1 MKTNRIIVVLLTLV
15 LFAIITELGAQTVK
29 TSTGVAQQKWPHPVP
44 ARIKDGPNRD
54 MFVMTLGDVTTP
66 IADGIFDP
74 VSDEVKLKD
83 GSVIRNYYRDTLGI
97 RFYKPLDKT
106 VFPVP
111 PSGFCTWYYYYQH
124 ITEKEVMLNAKW
136 IADNMKDYG
145 ATVVQVD
152 DGWQALR
159 PDGRKGS
166 RDWTGF
172 DDTFPNGMASLAEYI
187 KSLGLTPGIWIAPHG
202 QSNEEVVSKLPGV
215 FILKPDGTSASRTW
229 EGDWL
234 VDPTSPQ
241 GRDYLRKLFETMRSW
256 GYEYYK
262 IDGQPIVV
270 NEYRAHSQYMHKP
283 GGNAEE
289 LYRETLDIMREA
301 IGEESFL
308 LGCWGMPVEG
318 VGIMNGSRT
327 GGDVVLGW
335 RGGFDVALRPTLQH
349 FYLHNIVWYTDP
361 DVMMLR
367 APLTLDQARAW
378 ATLQGLTGQALLMS
392 DRLPDLSE
400 ERVELMRR
408 VYPAVD
414 IRPLDLFPATINKK
428 IWDLKINHL
437 GKNYDVVGLFN
448 FNEDKNETIV
458 LNWEELGITGADRVH
473 VYDFWNKEYMGAFE
487 AGISITVPTT
497 SCRVLTL
504 LPVTGNT
511 ELISTS
517 RHITQGWVDLVSYS
531 FDETS
536 QTAKGISNVIK
547 NDPYELTFS
556 FPPGKYYEISSVS
569 AKAGRKKINVRFTNH
584 QGWAVARIEPTETGT
599 VEWSVSFTPAYAYRY
614 ETREPANVSVTRNG
628 ITGAVVTWSAQYYLN
643 SGYQVFL
650 DGETVGYTGET
661 KFPLNNL
668 EPDKRY
674 VADVR
679 TVWDDGTLNSR
690 SPAREGESPG
700 VAFSIASLLPNHLSL
715 SELDPVPAGAIQK
728 RPARSSGV
736 LYDNT
741 VVFRPGAAIYNLHE
755 LFTGF
760 TAAISAEDIVVREG
774 QEPRTAEYEVVLE
787 ADGEEVYRSGM
798 IKSGDPPVM
807 VDIKLGKPSVMRIIV
822 TGRQGGATGR
832 GRSGPGLILHNA
844 SLKK

>member
-1 MKTNRIIVVLLTLV
+1 MKRAVTLLMAAFIGLAAGYGQGMAV
-15 LFAIITELGAQTVK
+15 PHAGKSGQT
-29 TSTGVAQQKWPHPVP
+29 WPHKIP

-66 IADGIFDP
+66 IADGVFDP
-74 VSDEVKLKD
+74 VNDEVTLKS
-83 GSVIRNYYRDTLGI
+83 GQVIRNYYRDTLGI
-97 RFYKPLDKT
+97 EFYKPIDKT
-106 VFPVP
+106 VFPLP

-159 PDGRKGS
+159 QNGGKGS

-172 DDTFPNGMASLAEYI
+172 DKTFPNGMASLAKYI

-202 QSNEEVVSKLPGV
+202 QSNEEVVKNLPGV

-241 GRDYLRKLFETMRSW
+241 GRDYLKKLFETMRGW

-270 NEYRAHSQYMHKP
+270 NEYRTHSQLMHKP
-283 GGNAEE
+283 GGDAGE
-289 LYRETLDIMREA
+289 LYRETLGIMREA

-308 LGCWGMPVEG
+308 LGCWGIPVEG

-349 FYLHNIVWYTDP
+349 FYLHNIAWYTDP

-367 APLTLDQARAW
+367 APLTLEQARAW

-392 DRLPDLSE
+392 DRLPDLSA
-400 ERVELMRR
+400 ERVELMKR

-414 IRPLDLFPATINKK
+414 IRPLDLFPTTYNKK

-437 GKNYDVVGLFN
+437 GRNYDVVGLFN
-448 FNEDKNETIV
+448 FTEDRNETIV
-458 LNWEELGITGADRVH
+458 LNWKELGITGADRVH
-473 VYDFWNKEYMGAFE
+473 VYDFWNREYLGAFE
-487 AGISITVPTT
+487 AGMSLTIPTT

-504 LPVTGNT
+504 LPVTGKT

-517 RHITQGWVDLVSYS
+517 RHITQGWIDLVSYS
-531 FDETS
+531 FNEA
-536 QTAKGISNVIK
+536 TATASGKSNVIK
-547 NDPYELTFS
+547 NDPYELTFA
-556 FPPGKYYEISSVS
+556 FPPGKYFEISSVT
-569 AKAGRKKINVRFTNH
+569 AKAGKKKLKVNFTNH
-584 QGWAVARIEPTETGT
+584 QGWAVARIEPVETGVVDWT
-599 VEWSVSFTPAYAYRY
+599 VAFTPAYDFRY
-614 ETREPANVSVTRNG
+614 ETREPTGVAVTRAG
-628 ITGAVVTWSAQYYLN
+628 LTGALVTWSAQYYLN

-650 DGETVGYTGET
+650 DGKPLGYTGES
-661 KFPLNNL
+661 KFPLTGL
-668 EPDKRY
+668 DPARTY
-674 VADVR
+674 LADVR

-690 SPAREGESPG
+690 PASQDGRTPG
-700 VAFSIASLLPNHLSL
+700 VSFSIAALLPDHLSL
-715 SELDPVPAGAIQK
+715 GELEAVPAVAAQ
-728 RPARSSGV
+728 RRAARAAGI
-736 LYDNT
+736 LYDN
-741 VVFRPGAAIYNLHE
+741 AIVLRAGTATYDLHG

-760 TAAISAEDIVVREG
+760 MTEIIAEDIPARQG
-774 QEPRTAEYEVVLE
+774 QEPQVAEYKVVITAGEREVFN
-787 ADGEEVYRSGM
+787 GTIRT
-798 IKSGDPPVM
+798 GDAPVP
-807 VDIKLGKPSVMRIIV
+807 VDIRLDKAAQLKIVV
-822 TGRQGGATGR
+822 TGGQGGAAPR
-832 GRSGPGLILHNA
+832 GRPGPGLILSNPV
-844 SLKK
+844 LKK